1 MVAQFL
7 AHKPVNSASLT
18 DSFIVSFSKLLKLWS
33 WMQTYSSQENQ
44 NNFPG
49 PEKLPGLSRKEPQ
62 GTRISPASYEHHPGG
77 YWRHLAGKHDS
88 RRHSATSLARI
99 SWWRKQVI
107 NGSSSFIIVRYWE
120 GLTTLNRTEKPR

>member
-18 DSFIVSFSKLLKLWS
+18 DSFIVLLYLFYLYYWS
-33 WMQTYSSQENQ
+33 WMQTYSSQETQ

-49 PEKLPGLSRKEPQ
+49 PEKLPGLSRNEPQ
-62 GTRISPASYEHHPGG
+62 GTGISPASYEHHPGG

-99 SWWRKQVI
+99 S
-107 NGSSSFIIVRYWE
+107 
-120 GLTTLNRTEKPR
+120 